1 MRSGQCGHDAATSRL
16 SSFRVSAARIVFAG
30 VLAGAAQKGHSRLN
44 LGGSHE
50 IRAASA

>member
-1 MRSGQCGHDAATSRL
+1 MIRHECGHDAATSRL
-16 SSFRVSAARIVFAG
+16 SSYDDAPPGLFLAG

-44 LGGSHE
+44 LGGSRE